1 MTLTDPHGKVRVFQY
16 IIESDGSRSKETISE
31 ATDNLLDIFKDDPAT
46 LNVFVDASS
55 FDGKT
60 SGLGLYGV
68 YTIKIQGGDST
79 DCCDPTNFLSFT
91 YELVNNCD

>member
-46 LNVFVDASS
+46 SAGPINTATPAATELTDAEQVA
-55 FDGKT
+55 KLEKQLAAEKLA
-60 SGLGLYGV
+60 GL
-68 YTIKIQGGDST
+68 
-79 DCCDPTNFLSFT
+79 
-91 YELVNNCD
+91 